1 MVFVP
6 KSVHRIILSSTEAE
20 ERLLI
25 IRDCLN
31 ILFCYHQQELI
42 TRLTQKTSR
51 SIVFILILNEG
62 LMQLLKEASQRE
74 FQVRAFTPLLME

>member
-1 MVFVP
+1 MKIVWYNYIINY
-6 KSVHRIILSSTEAE
+6 KKRI
-20 ERLLI
+20 
-25 IRDCLN
+25 
-31 ILFCYHQQELI
+31 FCYHQQELI

-74 FQVRAFTPLLME
+74 FQVGAFTPLLME